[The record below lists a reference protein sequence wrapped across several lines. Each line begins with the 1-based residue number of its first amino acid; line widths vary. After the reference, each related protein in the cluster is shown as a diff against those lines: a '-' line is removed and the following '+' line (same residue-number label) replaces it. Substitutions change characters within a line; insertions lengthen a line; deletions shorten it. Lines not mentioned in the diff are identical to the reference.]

1 MKKSKK
7 LAALILAAVMML
19 SLVAC
24 GGGGSNN
31 GGNTS
36 GATSGGDSEKTYK
49 IALLIPYL
57 GDQSYYDTT
66 AAGLDTLKAKYSNVE
81 TTVIETGTDK
91 SKYSDY
97 FDDVCSSAQYDL
109 IISGS
114 SDSEEALYAACEAY
128 PDQLFMN
135 FDYTDAPPSNCY
147 AVNYN
152 TADMGY
158 VAGVLATLVTT
169 SDMEKANPDKKV
181 GVIIGMD
188 IPAMNDFIGGFCQ
201 VCTNAGVQVYIGYP
215 ESFTDTAKAKELS
228 LEMYN
233 QGVDVIWQVAGSAGT
248 GVFEAAA
255 QVDKY
260 SFGVDSDQT
269 ITIADKALTST
280 IITSFY
286 KDCGSAI
293 VGAVEMLMQGNFP
306 AGTAATLGLAENAVG
321 LIDNEQYQT
330 MVPEEIRNEVTAE
343 LEKVKTGEVQVYSVK
358 ADPDSW
364 QAIKDAATAPVA

>member
-1 MKKSKK
+1 MRKMKK
-7 LAALILAAVMML
+7 LAAFLLAAVMML

-24 GGGGSNN
+24 GSSDDGDGS
-31 GGNTS
+31 GDGS
-36 GATSGGDSEKTYK
+36 GDGAKTYK
-49 IALLIPYL
+49 VALLIPYL

-66 AAGLDTLKAKYSNVE
+66 AAGLDTLKEKYDNVE
-81 TTVIETGTDK
+81 TTIIEMGTDK
-91 SKYSDY
+91 SKYNDY

-109 IISGS
+109 VVSGG
-114 SDSEEALYAACEAY
+114 SDSEEALYTACENY
-128 PDQLFMN
+128 PDQVFMN
-135 FDYTDAPPSNCY
+135 FDYTEAPPSNCY
-147 AVNYN
+147 AVTYS
-152 TADMGY
+152 TADEGY
-158 VAGVLATLVTT
+158 VAGYLASLITT

-181 GVIIGMD
+181 GVIVGMD
-188 IPAMNDFIGGFCQ
+188 IPSMNDFIGGFCEI
-201 VCTNAGVQVYIGYP
+201 CTEMGVQVYIGYP
-215 ESFTDTAKAKELS
+215 ESFTDTAKTKELS

-269 ITIADKALTST
+269 LSIADESLAAT
-280 IITSFY
+280 IVTSFY

-293 VGAVEMLMQGNFP
+293 VNAVELLMAGNFP
-306 AGTAATLGLAENAVG
+306 VGTAATLGLAEDAVG

-330 MVPEEIRNEVTAE
+330 LVPEEIRTQVTE
-343 LEKVKTGEVQVYSVK
+343 QIDKVKNGEVEVYSVK

-364 QAIKDAATAPVA
+364 ESVKAAATAPVA